1 MGRGGQGGGSIT
13 VMAYGGTGPSCGD
26 SSATGRTSRPQL
38 PTSARLNSDIGFVPS
53 HCLFPASISMSSFTM
68 LLVPGQSLSSF

>member
-1 MGRGGQGGGSIT
+1 MGRGQGGGSIT
-13 VMAYGGTGPSCGD
+13 VMAYGGKAPFSGYSP
-26 SSATGRTSRPQL
+26 ATGTTSRPQL
-38 PTSARLNSDIGFVPS
+38 PTSARLNSDIGFVPP